1 MFIIIAGAGIIGSQI
16 AKILV
21 TNKHDVVVID
31 KNREVC
37 ENLYE
42 ETGAMTING
51 DATRIKT
58 LIEAGIK
65 KADTIVCLMRN
76 DADNIACSLLS
87 KSLGLED
94 VVVRLRQPQYEQ
106 AYKTA
111 GVSNIVNTSA
121 ILLDR
126 IIMEV
131 EKPKVR
137 KVFNIGAGRAGVYAI
152 RIHPDALVVNKSV
165 KEIAQDKKF
174 PDECVFMGI
183 YKKDKEDF
191 FIPRGNHVLH
201 EEDTVFIVSKS
212 EFVKQASDFLTKQKK
227 KKSKKNNKNT
237 KY

>member
-1 MFIIIAGAGIIGSQI
+1 MFVIVAGAGIIGSQVT
-16 AKILV
+16 KILV
-21 TNKHDVVVID
+21 GNKHDVVVID

-37 ENLYE
+37 ENIYE

-58 LIEAGIK
+58 LVEAGIK
-65 KADTIVCLMRN
+65 KANTIICLMRN

-111 GVSNIVNTSA
+111 GVSSIVNMSA
-121 ILLDR
+121 LLLDR
-126 IIMEV
+126 IVMEV

-137 KVFNIGAGRAGVYAI
+137 KVYSIGAGHAGIFAI
-152 RIHPDALVVNKSV
+152 WIHPDSRVVNKSI

-183 YKKDKEDF
+183 YKKDKENF
-191 FIPRGNHVLH
+191 YITRGNHVLH
-201 EEDTVFIVSKS
+201 EDDTVFIVSTS
-212 EFVKQASDFLTKQKK
+212 EFIKQASDYLTKHKRKK
-227 KKSKKNNKNT
+227 KTDKGE
-237 KY
+237 